1 MSVWRVAAPVTT
13 TGAQPWWWH
22 GLAWRVSVYDGSPS
36 LCLNVAPRRWLV
48 WTNFLG
54 NFARAPVGN
63 VSLGHGTGNV
73 SDKRIVWSPR
83 LRCGW
88 QICPSAPG

>member
-1 MSVWRVAAPVTT
+1 MRGVCLS
-13 TGAQPWWWH
+13 
-22 GLAWRVSVYDGSPS
+22 VSVYDECQS

-63 VSLGHGTGNV
+63 PSLGHGTDNV
-73 SDKRIVWSPR
+73 SDKRIVWAHVGGRFVPR
-83 LRCGW
+83 LMCVGRC
-88 QICPSAPG
+88 ARNRV